1 MLRLALRCAA
11 AHRDYPPVRK
21 AAEDCAAAEKP
32 TPLRIHAEG
41 GKCWTFAQISA
52 AGLKAGREEFLEGKV
67 CVLCHARA
75 RWSEEVVAGV
85 RATQPAADDGP
96 CSSRA
101 VARRPYHPRAMT
113 RG

>member
-1 MLRLALRCAA
+1 
-11 AHRDYPPVRK
+11 VRK

-67 CVLCHARA
+67 CALCHTRAVVRGGGSWRA
-75 RWSEEVVAGV
+75 RS
-85 RATQPAADDGP
+85 QPAADE
-96 CSSRA
+96 RNVL
-101 VARRPYHPRAMT
+101 VARRCSSLISRV
-113 RG
+113 R